1 MTDITPGLFQKI
13 KNDFNTRFSKSQ
25 KIKEL
30 YLKINNGVATYK
42 EAQEF
47 AVESGKILSEALQGN
62 LSSSILPD
70 GRLYYN
76 IADRILRPMLENNYE
91 LISDVSVRVQTIL
104 NKKSNIGI
112 KAIKPEM
119 NEDKVQGIID
129 IVSGKEKYDDI
140 AYMVGD
146 PIVNFSQT
154 IVDDAVKA
162 NADFQWKSGLTPK
175 IIRTSSGK
183 CCEWCDKLAG
193 VYDYEDV
200 KNTGNNAFKRHK
212 NCICL
217 VEFTVKKNR
226 QNVHSK
232 KTAQEEEI
240 KRRIENSFT
249 QSKERNK
256 KTKEQAQALQEKL
269 SKEVKRLSNLK
280 KPKEIKLKGR

>member
-1 MTDITPGLFQKI
+1 MTDIAPGLFEKI

-47 AVESGKILSEALQGN
+47 AAESGKILSEVLQEN

-91 LISDVSVRVQTIL
+91 LISDVSVRVQAIL

-162 NADFQWKSGLTPK
+162 NADFQWESGLTPK

-200 KNTGNNAFKRHK
+200 KNTGNNVFKRHK

-217 VEFTVKKNR
+217 VEFTIEKNR

-256 KTKEQAQALQEKL
+256 KTKEQAKALQEKL

>member
-13 KNDFNTRFSKSQ
+13 KNDFNTKFSKSQ

-30 YLKINNGVATYK
+30 YLRINNGVATYK

-47 AVESGKILSEALQGN
+47 AVESGKILSESLQEN

-119 NEDKVQGIID
+119 NEDKVQGIIN

-154 IVDDAVKA
+154 IVDDAIKA

-200 KNTGNNAFKRHK
+200 KNTGNNVFKRHK

-217 VEFTVKKNR
+217 VEFTIEKNR

-249 QSKERNK
+249 QSKEKNK
-256 KTKEQAQALQEKL
+256 KTKEQAKALQEKL

-280 KPKEIKLKGR
+280 NQKKSN

>member
-1 MTDITPGLFQKI
+1 MTDIAPGLFEKI

-30 YLKINNGVATYK
+30 YLRINNGVATYK
-42 EAQEF
+42 EAQKF
-47 AVESGKILSEALQGN
+47 AAESGRILSESIQGN

-104 NKKSNIGI
+104 NKKNNIGI

-154 IVDDAVKA
+154 IVDDAVKS
-162 NADFQWKSGLTPK
+162 NADFQWRSGLTPK
-175 IIRTSSGK
+175 IIRTSPGK
-183 CCEWCDKLAG
+183 CCEWCDKLVG

-200 KNTGNNAFKRHK
+200 KNTGNNVFKRHK

-217 VEFTVKKNR
+217 VEFTVEKNR

-256 KTKEQAQALQEKL
+256 KTKEQAKALQEKL

-280 KPKEIKLKGR
+280 KQKKSN

>member
-1 MTDITPGLFQKI
+1 MVDIAPGLFEKI
-13 KNDFNTRFSKSQ
+13 KNDFNTRFSKNQ

-47 AVESGKILSEALQGN
+47 ATESGKMLSQSIQGN

-91 LISDVSVRVQTIL
+91 LISDASVRIQTIL
-104 NKKSNIGI
+104 NKKNNIGI

-154 IVDDAVKA
+154 IVDDAVKV

-183 CCEWCDKLAG
+183 CCDWCDKLAG

-200 KNTGNNAFKRHK
+200 KNTGNDVFKRHK

-217 VEFTVKKNR
+217 VEFTIEKNR
-226 QNVHSK
+226 KNVHSK

-280 KPKEIKLKGR
+280 KPKETK